1 MTSIG
6 IYEKKVLELF
16 HMYANGDIDIRE
28 FLTTLHNF
36 YYNIEELHKQEI
48 IDAYMDRMDITDKE
62 AVAKIIGEQYYQE
75 TFKK

>member
-1 MTSIG
+1 MAQTAVEYIIDKMQNAQWEYTSWTERGEI
-6 IYEKKVLELF
+6 
-16 HMYANGDIDIRE
+16 
-28 FLTTLHNF
+28 
-36 YYNIEELHKQEI
+36 IEQAKLLHKQEI